1 MSSSTSSFRNELRV
15 VAVVLLVL
23 LAGELVVRVCEQR
36 LSLDVTHIRQI
47 PEISRKMAESQGT
60 RVLFISN
67 SMLRYGV
74 DPAIFEREMEARRL
88 GPLSVGRVFPDA
100 TALPDWYYAF
110 KHYFVDANRLPDV
123 LIVCFAAKDLQD
135 DLPPVPARLAH
146 NYTSASDI
154 PELFSHDLLDFDHR
168 ADFMLADLSSAYANR
183 ARVRT
188 RVLDDLIPSY
198 RESAQ
203 IINRSQKSPKKGAG
217 EGGGDASASSAPTYQ
232 RLGRLI
238 SLARRH
244 HVRVIFVAMPLR
256 EEYALDP
263 QVQRIVE
270 AEGMSFFDFRS
281 VDGIN
286 QVSFVDEMHLTSGG
300 AATYSQFLAR
310 QLAERFPWTTR
321 KESAALVPEP

>member
-23 LAGELVVRVCEQR
+23 VAGEFVVRVCEKS

-47 PEISRKMAESQGT
+47 PEISKKMTESRGT
-60 RVLFISN
+60 KVLFISN
-67 SMLRYGV
+67 SMIRYGV
-74 DPAIFEREMEARRL
+74 DPGIFEREMEARRL

-110 KHYFVDANRLPDV
+110 KHYFVDTNRLPDV

-154 PELFSHDLLDFDHR
+154 PELFSHDLLDFDNR
-168 ADFMLADLSSAYANR
+168 ADFLLADLSSAYANR
-183 ARVRT
+183 MRVRT
-188 RVLDDLIPSY
+188 RVLDDLIPNY

-203 IINRSQKSPKKGAG
+203 VMNRTQKAMKKSAG
-217 EGGGDASASSAPTYQ
+217 VDNDASSAPRYQ
-232 RLGRLI
+232 RLQRLI
-238 SLARRH
+238 SLARSH
-244 HVRVIFVAMPLR
+244 NVRVIFVAMPLR

-263 QVQRIVE
+263 QIQRIVE
-270 AEGMSFFDFRS
+270 TEGMSFFDFRA

-286 QVSFVDEMHLTSGG
+286 QVSFVDEMHLTPGG
-300 AATYSQFLAR
+300 ASVYSEFLAR
-310 QLAERFPWTTR
+310 QLAERFPWTPRT
-321 KESAALVPEP
+321 ESAYVSGEK